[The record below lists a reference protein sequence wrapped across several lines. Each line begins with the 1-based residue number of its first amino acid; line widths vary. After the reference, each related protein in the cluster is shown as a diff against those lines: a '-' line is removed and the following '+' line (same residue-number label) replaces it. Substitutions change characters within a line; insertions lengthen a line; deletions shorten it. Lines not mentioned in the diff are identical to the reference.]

1 MYHSWFFCCTC
12 SEHVSRFENQWN
24 DCSEDEYE
32 KWFLVNNRGY
42 VQSQCKMFLIP
53 SLWKEVD
60 HIHVSSAICGAPFV
74 QQTTLKFP
82 GGNTPVF
89 FLLFFFFASILVV
102 WNFFRVS
109 WKIIKYNWAITF
121 LFFWW
126 KCKKLLLPICLY
138 VVCLIRN
145 CKLKKLFFTLVLPN
159 CNFWM
164 LICVN
169 MRVFQISLKVLHH
182 RHLQWFVLWQKK
194 L

>member
-1 MYHSWFFCCTC
+1 MKNGSWSITGAMYNLSIRCSLFLLCGRKLIIYMYLLLFVVHLLYSKLHWNSRGETPLCFFCC
-12 SEHVSRFENQWN
+12 
-24 DCSEDEYE
+24 
-32 KWFLVNNRGY
+32 
-42 VQSQCKMFLIP
+42 
-53 SLWKEVD
+53 
-60 HIHVSSAICGAPFV
+60 
-74 QQTTLKFP
+74 
-82 GGNTPVF
+82 
-89 FLLFFFFASILVV
+89 FFFFASILVV